1 MIKDYSLSLSL
12 SRSLP
17 PSPFLTDRI
26 APRTIKHDIVCVCMR
41 ERERGGG
48 GERDARCV
56 HRLNTAFPSNR
67 KRSIAFNRP
76 SDRLNRFRF
85 RRIERLRSATPK
97 FDYDRTLLRYNRITR
112 ECVKRAFSFFF
123 SFFLLQSRRIF
134 VLCRFC
140 AIVSVTR
147 KIRRIVGRTNG
158 N

>member
-1 MIKDYSLSLSL
+1 MIKVLFADQI
-12 SRSLP
+12 
-17 PSPFLTDRI
+17 T
-26 APRTIKHDIVCVCMR
+26 PRTIKHDILRDR
-41 ERERGGG
+41 EREREREREKGKG
-48 GERDARCV
+48 RDARRV

-85 RRIERLRSATPK
+85 RRNERLRSATPK

-123 SFFLLQSRRIF
+123 SSFFSLQSRRIF

-140 AIVSVTR
+140 RAQ
-147 KIRRIVGRTNG
+147 
-158 N
+158 